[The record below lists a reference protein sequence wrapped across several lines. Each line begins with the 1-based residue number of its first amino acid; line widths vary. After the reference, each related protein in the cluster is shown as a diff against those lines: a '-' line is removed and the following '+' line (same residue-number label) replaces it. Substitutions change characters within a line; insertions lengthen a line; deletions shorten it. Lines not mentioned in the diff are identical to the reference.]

1 MKDKNLRTWVNTE
14 LDRKEAD
21 MLKGFLDENEIEYE
35 ASECYDVIHI
45 EINVNEYE
53 RQAVEEWMEEN
64 IY

>member
-1 MKDKNLRTWVNTE
+1 MKNKNLRVWLNTE
-14 LDRKEAD
+14 LDEKEAD
-21 MLKGFLDENEIEYE
+21 MLKEFLDENEIEYE
-35 ASECYDVIHI
+35 ALECYDLIHI

>member
-1 MKDKNLRTWVNTE
+1 MKNKNLRVWLNTE
-14 LDRKEAD
+14 LDEKEAD
-21 MLKGFLDENEIEYE
+21 MLKEFLDENEIKYE
-35 ASECYDVIHI
+35 ASECYDLIHI